1 MIHCSTTRSYWLT
14 VEAPNV
20 LAVHAYYDGTQGCEF
35 NAGEEEEWEFNEV
48 EELLGE
54 EAYPVVDITINID
67 GDIIEDVV
75 KEDTEMST
83 TFSSYQ
89 KLSARTLKANP
100 QLTNMALGLAG
111 ETGEVIDHL
120 KKYLF
125 HGHTI
130 DPEKVTEEL
139 GDVLW
144 YVAGLCTILGVD
156 MECVATGNIDKLKKR
171 YPEGFDEEKS
181 IERSGSN

>member
-75 KEDTEMST
+75 EEDTEMST
-83 TFSSYQ
+83 TFSQYQ
-89 KLSARTLKANP
+89 KLSARTLKGNP
-100 QLTNMALGLAG
+100 QLAEMALGLAG
-111 ETGEVIDHL
+111 ETGEVIDCL
-120 KKYLF
+120 KKHLF
-125 HGHTI
+125 HGHKL
-130 DPEKVTEEL
+130 DPAKITDEL

-144 YVAGLCTILGVD
+144 YIAGLCSILGVD
-156 MECVATGNIDKLKKR
+156 MEDVAAGNIAKLKER
-171 YPEGFDEEKS
+171 YPEGFNEEKS
-181 IERSGSN
+181 IERGGGS